1 MNNHEQVSD
10 QVFHVLVTLADG
22 PRHGYGIIQ
31 EVEARTAGELKLG
44 SGTLYSAIKR
54 MRSRGW
60 VERIPAPEGE
70 DPRRKY
76 YGLTE
81 AGRALARTEARR
93 LAALVRFARGKD
105 LLASSMDP

>member
-1 MNNHEQVSD
+1 MSDQKAVSD
-10 QVFHVLVTLADG
+10 QLFHILLSLVDE

-31 EVEARTAGELKLG
+31 EVEARTEGAATLG

-54 MRSRGW
+54 IRAWGW
-60 VERIPAPEGE
+60 VEEVDAPVRG

-81 AGRALARTEARR
+81 VGRSVVQTEARR
-93 LAALVRFARGKD
+93 LETLVRHARAKD
-105 LLASSMDP
+105 VLPGHAG